1 MRYNRRRTALSPTG
15 EGVLRWT
22 RRTEPPS
29 DKGPAETA
37 RGEIM
42 SLKTILVPLAG
53 TDSDPVALNA
63 AVQVARTFDAHVDAL
78 FVKLDPRDA
87 VPMLGEGMSGAMV
100 EEIMRAAEGEADSH
114 LRTARRTFEAV
125 VQDAKVELRDVPSGV
140 QGPSARWREVVGRVE
155 DVVPVEGRLADL
167 LVFAHSRLD
176 TDTQAYATIETAL
189 LGAARPLLLVPGTL
203 PDRIGRTVAVAW
215 NGSAESARAIAG
227 AMPFIRSADT
237 VHVLTAETAHTE
249 AAAGR
254 RTVDYLAWHGVNVQL
269 TILKPGSEPVGQT
282 IIDKAAALGSDLLVM
297 GGYGHSRMRE
307 MILGG
312 VTRHVLN
319 HASLPVLMAH

>member
-1 MRYNRRRTALSPTG
+1 
-15 EGVLRWT
+15 
-22 RRTEPPS
+22 
-29 DKGPAETA
+29 
-37 RGEIM
+37 M

-63 AVQVARTFDAHVDAL
+63 AMQVARSFDAHVDAL

-100 EEIMRAAEGEADSH
+100 EEIMRAAEGESNTH
-114 LRTARRTFEAV
+114 LKTARRTFDAV
-125 VQDAKVELRDVPSGV
+125 VQDAQVERRDVPSAIE
-140 QGPSARWREVVGRVE
+140 GPSARWREVVGRVE
-155 DVVPVEGRLADL
+155 DVVPQEGRLSDL
-167 LVFAHSRLD
+167 LVFAHVTLD
-176 TDTQAYATIETAL
+176 RDSQAYATVETAL

-203 PDRIGRTVAVAW
+203 PEEIGRTVAVAW
-215 NGSAESARAIAG
+215 NGTPESARALAG
-227 AMPFIRSADT
+227 AMPFIQSADT
-237 VHVLTAETAHTE
+237 VHVLTAETSATE

-254 RTVDYLAWHGVNVQL
+254 RIADYLAWHGVNVQL

-282 IIDKAAALGSDLLVM
+282 IINKATELGSDLLVM

-312 VTRHVLN
+312 VTRYVLN
-319 HASLPVLMAH
+319 HAGLPVLMAH

>member
-1 MRYNRRRTALSPTG
+1 
-15 EGVLRWT
+15 
-22 RRTEPPS
+22 
-29 DKGPAETA
+29 
-37 RGEIM
+37 M
-42 SLKTILVPLAG
+42 SLKTILVPMSG

-63 AVQVARTFDAHVDAL
+63 ALQVARNFDAHVDAL

-100 EEIMRAAEGEADSH
+100 EEIMRSAEGEANSH
-114 LRTARRTFEAV
+114 LRTARRTFDAV
-125 VQDAKVELRDVPSGV
+125 VQQANVDLRDVPSGV
-140 QGPSARWREVVGRVE
+140 EGPSAGWREVVGRIE

-167 LVFAHSRLD
+167 LVFAHTRLD
-176 TDTQAYATIETAL
+176 SDTQAYVTVETAL

-203 PDRIGRTVAVAW
+203 PEEIGRTITVAW
-215 NGSAESARAIAG
+215 NGSAESARALAG

-237 VHVLTAETAHTE
+237 VHVLTAETSRTE

-254 RTVDYLAWHGVNVQL
+254 RTIDYLAWHGVNVQL
-269 TILKPGSEPVGQT
+269 TILKPGSEPVGRT
-282 IIDKAAALGSDLLVM
+282 IISKATELGSDLLVM

-319 HASLPVLMAH
+319 HAGLPVLMAH